1 MEDSNTT
8 PLIILVFFLIR
19 CLIPLVVMLGVSYLL
34 KKLGLI
40 SSTPKPPPE
49 RNDINPN
56 SNHGNGGLAHV

>member
-1 MEDSNTT
+1 
-8 PLIILVFFLIR
+8 
-19 CLIPLVVMLGVSYLL
+19 VMLGVSYLL